1 VSFVVKQFRISIPKS
16 KLDDHRPVG
25 RLIAMGKQRNRSV
38 LVADTLIII
47 SYHELSRVDWQS
59 HSCYDKR
66 DEKVG
71 AMNTDKERKTLEFI
85 NSRQKPED
93 LLELPLTPP
102 QAHALF
108 RYCGKYGH
116 LASLDE
122 LLKVNGIGERTLE
135 KIKDWVPQLK
145 TKEQKQFFTRQQGS
159 SENRQ
164 TPHTSNTK
172 RKEPTRGETVLGIAV
187 LVAVAIFVGF
197 CTRAIFLDDQSERA
211 SSTPSPPSASS
222 TTSKPAPSYGQGSR
236 ITGDARFGF
245 TDREYF
251 NKTID
256 YLVQGDEEAFHH
268 ALTLGLMT
276 GVCTLFEDGEI
287 VYITDTA
294 IFSGL
299 VKVRRQGEFKE
310 YWITLE
316 SIE

>member
-1 VSFVVKQFRISIPKS
+1 
-16 KLDDHRPVG
+16 
-25 RLIAMGKQRNRSV
+25 
-38 LVADTLIII
+38 
-47 SYHELSRVDWQS
+47 
-59 HSCYDKR
+59 
-66 DEKVG
+66 
-71 AMNTDKERKTLEFI
+71 MNTDKERKTLEFI

-102 QAHALF
+102 QARALF
-108 RYCGKYGH
+108 QYCGKYGH

-122 LLKVNGIGERTLE
+122 LLKVRGVGKRTLE
-135 KIKDWVPQLK
+135 KIKDWVPQLE
-145 TKEQKQFFTRQQGS
+145 TNGRKQFSIRQQDS

-164 TPHTSNTK
+164 NHRTSNTK
-172 RKEPTRGETVLGIAV
+172 RKKSTRGETILGITV

-211 SSTPSPPSASS
+211 SSTPSPPSAAS
-222 TTSKPAPSYGQGSR
+222 TASKSAPSHGQGSR

-251 NKTID
+251 DKTIN
-256 YLVQGDEEAFHH
+256 YLVQGDEEAFHQ

-294 IFSGL
+294 VFSGL

-310 YWITLE
+310 YWVTLE